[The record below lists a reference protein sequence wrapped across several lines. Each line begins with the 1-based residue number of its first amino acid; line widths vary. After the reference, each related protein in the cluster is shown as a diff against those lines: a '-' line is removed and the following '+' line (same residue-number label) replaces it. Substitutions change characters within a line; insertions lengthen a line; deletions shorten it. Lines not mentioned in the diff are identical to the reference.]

1 MTPNIQIKEQKPQA
15 TKTAVFKNETII
27 EPERPFVMKKAEPMQ
42 IDDEPPQ
49 SNVVRPEP
57 KTVVAIPTKE
67 PTKEVQKDTG

>member
-1 MTPNIQIKEQKPQA
+1 
-15 TKTAVFKNETII
+15 
-27 EPERPFVMKKAEPMQ
+27 MKKAEPMQ